1 MSKQKNCHA
10 RSKQKRRKLRLK
22 NFWNK
27 VIEKRLAK
35 KRIKIP
41 GKTIVGDA
49 IDFAK
54 PLDASFYRRGNRK
67 DKTLNQRQKRKLAA
81 QTR

>member
-1 MSKQKNCHA
+1 MKQRNNHA
-10 RSKQKRRKLRLK
+10 RSKQKRKKLRLK

-41 GKTIVGDA
+41 GKTITGDA
-49 IDFAK
+49 IKQAK
-54 PLDASFYRRGNRK
+54 PLDARFYRQGNRR
-67 DKTLNQRQKRKLAA
+67 DRTLNQRQRRKLAA